1 MKQSLIISLL
11 LALVSLSAS
20 AQKHVLNCAEDL
32 RKADLRNASVSSVI
46 KRHPR
51 TNKVVMRLL
60 TIDGVS
66 AKQMKQMVKAMDSDL
81 KEAGYISRN
90 SSNGVNYYV
99 MHFNDRRS
107 GRSVRVACQ
116 YRGDYQGGEIF
127 VREDYSCNSSFNDQ
141 PDILMEDVIPTLNES
156 LQYELLTFEEA
167 DEADVAGCCRIRIS
181 TTAKNALKALAK
193 ACRR

>member
-11 LALVSLSAS
+11 LAFVSLSAS

-81 KEAGYISRN
+81 REAGYISRN

-127 VREDYSCNSSFNDQ
+127 VREDYSGNSSFNYL
-141 PDILMEDVIPTLNES
+141 PEEIMKDVIPTLRKS
-156 LQYELLTFEEA
+156 LPYDLMTLEGLV
-167 DEADVAGCCRIRIS
+167 DDDSGCCTINVDGEPSVVNTRVIV
-181 TTAKNALKALAK
+181 
-193 ACRR
+193 CRR